1 MGVVGSAALL
11 DSTLI
16 LVKIR
21 EYRAECRVPRPRAEV
36 FAFFANPSNLAVLT
50 PPWVR
55 VDIPQGGPASG
66 HAGMEFGYR
75 VWLHGL
81 PMPWRGRF
89 EIWEA
94 PHRFVD
100 IQLRGPYRRWR
111 HEHAFEETDGGTR
124 VLDHVQYAVWGGG
137 LIDRWI
143 VRPELVRMFEYRSRR
158 LAELFPLAKEG
169 AAGVRS
175 NSRDA

>member
-1 MGVVGSAALL
+1 MLAA
-11 DSTLI
+11 STPI
-16 LVKIR
+16 IVKIR
-21 EYRAECRVPRPRAEV
+21 EYRAECLVPRPRAEV
-36 FAFFANPSNLAVLT
+36 FAFFANPGNLAVLT

-55 VDIPQGGPASG
+55 VDIPKDGPSCG

-111 HEHAFEETDGGTR
+111 HEHAFEEAAGGTR

-158 LAELFPLAKEG
+158 LAELFPSAKEG
-169 AAGVRS
+169 VAGGRS